1 MSTKGIVKGIIANL
15 VIVEVDGPVSQN
27 EIAYIVLDDTK
38 LMAEVIKVVGKSAY
52 VQVFESTRGLAV
64 NAEVEFVGHMLEVV
78 LGPGLLE
85 RNLDG
90 LQNDLDKMEG
100 IFLKR
105 GQYTFPLNEEKLWQ
119 FKPLVKKGDMVS
131 AGAWLGEVDENFQP
145 HKIMLPF
152 KMEGEYTV
160 KSVAEAGEYT
170 IYDIMAVVEDKNGNE
185 IELNMIQ
192 RWPVKQPITFFKNKP
207 RPYKLLETGVRTIDT
222 LNPIVEGGTGFIPGA
237 FGTGKTVLQHAIS
250 KQAESDI
257 VIIAACGERANEVVE
272 IFTEFP
278 EIGRAHV

>member
-1 MSTKGIVKGIIANL
+1 
-15 VIVEVDGPVSQN
+15 
-27 EIAYIVLDDTK
+27 
-38 LMAEVIKVVGKSAY
+38 MAEVIKVVGKSAY

-100 IFLKR
+100 VFLKR
-105 GQYTFPLNEEKLWQ
+105 GQYTFPLDEEKLWQ
-119 FKPLVKKGDMVS
+119 FKPLAKKGDKVS

-152 KMEGEYTV
+152 KMEGQYTV
-160 KSVAEAGEYT
+160 KSVAEAGEYN
-170 IYDIMAVVEDKNGNE
+170 IYDIMAVVVDKDGKE
-185 IELNMIQ
+185 FELNMIQ

-207 RPYKLLETGVRTIDT
+207 RPHQ
-222 LNPIVEGGTGFIPGA
+222 F
-237 FGTGKTVLQHAIS
+237 Q
-250 KQAESDI
+250 
-257 VIIAACGERANEVVE
+257 
-272 IFTEFP
+272 